1 MQQSTVIA
9 VEGRRLVPN
18 RWDLAAAP
26 LILAALVLIALGVQH
41 MSEPLVRIEGH
52 PVSLDPRAL
61 PLYALL
67 TTLRMLAALLASLVF
82 TFTYATLAAKSRRAE
97 LILVPVL
104 DILQSVPILGFISFT
119 VVFFLGL
126 FPGSQLGAECAAIFA
141 IFTSQ
146 AWNMAFSFY
155 QSLRT
160 VPADLD
166 EVARSYRFSSWHRFW
181 RLEVP
186 FAMPG
191 LVWNMMLSM
200 SGGWFF
206 VVASESVTVG
216 STTFNLPGIGSYLAA
231 AIAARDLAAVGF
243 AVLAMLVVILLY
255 DQLLF
260 RPLLAWADRFRLEQ
274 TPSDVLERPWLMRL
288 AQRTRLLSGTLRPLL
303 GTARWSYG
311 LHLPLRPVGVLPV
324 LRAVPGRALDL
335 LWGGLVTALA
345 VLAAWIVFRYVRAE
359 LDLQDLLTALGL
371 GLLTLARVA
380 VLLVLASLVWVPVGV
395 LIGLR
400 PRLAAAVR
408 PLVQFLAAFPANLLF
423 PVVVVMIVRFRL
435 DPDIWLS
442 PLMILGTQWY
452 ILFNVIAGAGL
463 FPQDLRDA
471 ASNLGLGGW
480 AWWRKIMLP
489 AVFPYFITG
498 AVTAAGGSWNA
509 SIVAEL
515 VRWGSTRLEAHGLG
529 AYIAKASAAGDF
541 PRIILGI
548 AVMALFVTLTNRLVW
563 RPLYLYAERRLRLA

>member
-1 MQQSTVIA
+1 MQQPTVIG

-26 LILAALVLIALGVQH
+26 LILAALVLIALGVRH
-41 MSEPLVRIEGH
+41 MSEPLVAVEGRA
-52 PVSLDPRAL
+52 VSLDPRAL

-67 TTLRMLAALLASLVF
+67 TTLRMLAALAASLVF
-82 TFTYATLAAKSRRAE
+82 TFVYATLAAKSRRAE
-97 LILVPVL
+97 LILIPVL

-126 FPGSQLGAECAAIFA
+126 FPGSALGAECAAIFA

-146 AWNMAFSFY
+146 AWNMAFSLY
-155 QSLRT
+155 QALKT

-166 EVARSYRFSSWHRFW
+166 EVTRGYRFSGWHRFW

-206 VVASESVTVG
+206 VVASEAVTVG
-216 STTFNLPGIGSYLAA
+216 NTTFNLPGIGSYLAA
-231 AIAARDLAAVGF
+231 AIDARDLAAVGF
-243 AVLAMLVVILLY
+243 AVLAMLVVILIY

-274 TPSDVLERPWLMRL
+274 TPSDLLERPWVMRL
-288 AQRTRLLSGTLRPLL
+288 AQRTRLLSGAMRPLL
-303 GTARWSYG
+303 ESARWSYG
-311 LHLPLRPVGVLPV
+311 LHLPRGSRGRPPLLAAIPSRTV
-324 LRAVPGRALDL
+324 DL
-335 LWGGLVTALA
+335 VWQVAIGLLA
-345 VLAAWIVFRYVRAE
+345 ALAAWIVARYVLGE
-359 LDLQDLLTALGL
+359 LGPGDILTAFGL

-380 VLLVLASLVWVPVGV
+380 VLMVLASLLWVPVGV
-395 LIGLR
+395 LVGLR
-400 PRLAAAVR
+400 PRLAAAIR
-408 PLVQFLAAFPANLLF
+408 PLVQFLASFPANLLF
-423 PVVVVMIVRFRL
+423 PVVVVLIVRFRL

-471 ASNLGLGGW
+471 ASNLGLKGW
-480 AWWRKIMLP
+480 TWWRKAMLP
-489 AVFPYFITG
+489 AVFPYYITG

-529 AYIAKASAAGDF
+529 AYIAEASAAGDF

-548 AVMALFVTLTNRLVW
+548 AVMAAFVTLTNRLVW

>member
-1 MQQSTVIA
+1 MQQPTVIG
-9 VEGRRLVPN
+9 VEGRRLVAN

-26 LILAALVLIALGVQH
+26 LVLAALVLIALGVRH
-41 MSEPLVRIEGH
+41 MSVPLAAVEGRA
-52 PVSLDPRAL
+52 VSLDPRSL
-61 PLYALL
+61 PLYGLL
-67 TTLRMLAALLASLVF
+67 TALRMLAALAVSLVF

-97 LILVPVL
+97 LILIPVL

-126 FPGSQLGAECAAIFA
+126 FPGSALGAECAAVFA

-146 AWNMAFSFY
+146 AWNMAFSLY
-155 QSLRT
+155 QALKT
-160 VPADLD
+160 VPDDLD
-166 EVARSYRFSSWHRFW
+166 EVTRGYRFSGWHRFW

-206 VVASESVTVG
+206 VVASEAVTVG
-216 STTFNLPGIGSYLAA
+216 STTFSLPGIGSYLAA
-231 AIAARDLAAVGF
+231 AIAARNLAAVGF
-243 AVLAMLVVILLY
+243 AVLAMLVVILIY

-274 TPSDVLERPWLMRL
+274 TPSDVLGRPWVMRL
-288 AQRTRLLSGTLRPLL
+288 AQRTRLLSGAVRPLL
-303 GTARWSYG
+303 EGARWSYG
-311 LHLPLRPVGVLPV
+311 LHLPRPRRRRLLGALPSRTV
-324 LRAVPGRALDL
+324 DL
-335 LWGGLVTALA
+335 LWKLAIGLLAALG
-345 VLAAWIVFRYVRAE
+345 AWIVARYVRSE
-359 LDLQDLLTALGL
+359 LGPGDILTAFGL

-380 VLLVLASLVWVPVGV
+380 VLMVLASLLWVPVGV

-400 PRLAAAVR
+400 PRLASAIR
-408 PLVQFLAAFPANLLF
+408 PLVQFLASFPANLLF
-423 PVVVVMIVRFRL
+423 PVVVVAIVRFRL

-471 ASNLGLGGW
+471 ASNLGLSGW
-480 AWWRKIMLP
+480 TWWRKAMLP
-489 AVFPYFITG
+489 AVFPYYITG

-529 AYIAKASAAGDF
+529 AYIARASAAGDF
-541 PRIILGI
+541 PRIILGV
-548 AVMALFVTLTNRLVW
+548 AVMATFVTLTNRLVW
-563 RPLYLYAERRLRLA
+563 RPLYLYAEQRLRLA